1 MPDSA
6 APSTALS
13 SGRPRTFDEGLA
25 LAAALELF
33 RRQGYEATSLD
44 DLTRAMGIGRSS
56 FYACFG
62 SKRAVLLRALSAYS
76 ARALAVLETLAGEP
90 DPLPRLVGA
99 IAAAGDGPH
108 GCLMVNCIS
117 ELAPH
122 DEDVAGL
129 SRRHLDRMAEIL
141 ASTLPDTAGRQD
153 RASAL
158 CALALGL
165 LTLRKSGVAEPQIA
179 AALAAGLVHL
189 LPETSERNPA

>member
-1 MPDSA
+1 MPPMSDS
-6 APSTALS
+6 STLS

-76 ARALAVLETLAGEP
+76 ARALALLETLAGEP

-129 SRRHLDRMAEIL
+129 SRLHLDRMAEIL
-141 ASTLPDTAGRQD
+141 ASTLPDTAGRQE
-153 RASAL
+153 RARAL

-189 LPETSERNPA
+189 LPETSPERNPA